1 MSIMD
6 ECRQNMEKAVEH
18 YGDELKNMRTNRPSP
33 NMLDNVV
40 IEIYSS
46 EMPMRSVATVAVS
59 NGNQLIVT
67 PFDPSTANAVA
78 KGIEKANLNL
88 TPAVDGNVVR
98 VPIPPM
104 SEERR
109 KEIAKDAR
117 EKGEKTKVTIRD
129 VRRKSNDRL
138 KKQKTEGDI
147 SEDEQKKNEKLIQEL
162 TDKYCKQVDLLFST
176 KERGILEV

>member
-6 ECRQNMEKAVEH
+6 ECKENMVKALDH
-18 YGDELKNMRTNRPSP
+18 YKEELKGMRTSRPSSS
-33 NMLDNVV
+33 MLDSVSLEV
-40 IEIYSS
+40 YGT
-46 EMPMRSVATVAVS
+46 PMRMRDVATVAVAD
-59 NGNQLIVT
+59 GNQLVVT
-67 PFDPSTANAVA
+67 PFDPSTANSIA

-88 TPAVDGNVVR
+88 QPAVDGNVIR

-129 VRRKSNDRL
+129 VRRKANDL
-138 KKQKTEGDI
+138 TKKQKSDGDI
-147 SEDEQKKNEKLIQEL
+147 TEDDLKRDEKLIQEL
-162 TDKYCKQVDLLFST
+162 TDKFCKQVDELFAE
-176 KERGILEV
+176 KEKDILAV

>member
-6 ECRQNMEKAVEH
+6 ECKQNMEKAIEH
-18 YGDELKNMRTNRPSP
+18 YRDELKSMRTNRPSP

-40 IEIYSS
+40 IEVYGA
-46 EMPMRSVATVAVS
+46 EMRMRDVATVAVS
-59 NGNQLIVT
+59 DGNQLIVT
-67 PFDPSTANAVA
+67 PFDPSTANSIA
-78 KGIEKANLNL
+78 KSIEKANLNVM
-88 TPAVDGNVVR
+88 PAVDGNVVR

-129 VRRKSNDRL
+129 VRRRSNDQV
-138 KKQKTEGDI
+138 KKQKTDGDI

-162 TDKYCKQVDLLFST
+162 TDKYCKQVDELFSA
-176 KERGILEV
+176 KEKDILEV